1 MILLLLTLHLLA
13 AVFWVGG
20 IAPLVSAALLT
31 SFHKS
36 WVPVAIYMTLM
47 SLISFVEVQFA
58 PETLN
63 RDLTLE
69 HDA

>member
-1 MILLLLTLHLLA
+1 VVGGGVAPLICAALLA
-13 AVFWVGG
+13 AFN
-20 IAPLVSAALLT
+20 
-31 SFHKS
+31 KS

-47 SLISFVEVQFA
+47 SLISFVAVRFA

-69 HDA
+69 RDA

>member
-1 MILLLLTLHLLA
+1 MTLGREFSS
-13 AVFWVGG
+13 VVGGG

-36 WVPVAIYMTLM
+36 WVPVAIYMTAM
-47 SLISFVEVQFA
+47 SLISFGAALFA

-63 RDLTLE
+63 RDLSLE